1 MVTNGHV
8 DFIWSIAKRL
18 RGAFKQ
24 HEYGSIILPL
34 TLLRR
39 LDQVLAPTREKVLAE
54 AAKYEGRGLNLDPIL
69 KRASGQLFYNASK
82 LTLDKVLADP
92 DHVATHLRE
101 YIAGFDPVVRDIFE
115 AFKFDAS
122 ISALEKVDRLYSVLG
137 KFLDPELDLH
147 PDAVPNEVMGDI
159 FEELIR
165 RFSEVSNETAGEH
178 FTPREVVRLCAEL
191 VLAGD
196 QELFTT
202 PGIVRSVYDPAC
214 GTGGM
219 LSVVEELVRD
229 RNPKARLVL
238 FGQELNPESWAV
250 CRAEMLVKGQDPSRI
265 APGSTLSADGTAGRR
280 FDFMLANPPFGVDW
294 SDDYDT
300 VVNEHEQRGFDG
312 RFGAGYPKK
321 GDGALLFLQTML
333 SKMKPPGEDAGSRL
347 AIIFNESPLFGGGAG
362 SDESNIRQWIIENDW
377 LEAVVALP
385 TQLFYNTGLQ
395 TYIWVLT
402 DRKEPRR
409 HGRVQLI
416 DARDLWEPMPK
427 SYGDKRRRLSPQH
440 IEEVLKAREGFQPD
454 GLRSKVRAN
463 TFFGYRRVTV
473 ERPLRVRYRAGDAAV
488 MTLQTLPAF
497 QKLVAPGKA
506 GASVDDGERL
516 QSAMES
522 VLRALNGLRTDSRTE
537 MEQAVAVAAKDLK
550 LAAPLK
556 KAIWTALSERDAT
569 APVVTRQ
576 DGRPE
581 PDPELRDIE
590 HVPLDEE
597 VDAYFEREVKPFDAL
612 AWPDAKDAKVGYE
625 IPLTRLFFRER
636 PVRAL
641 EAIERDLADLDL
653 QMSDLRGRLAHQ
665 RAVALAHALRDR
677 PRNARLGFI
686 GRWLSGGTPARDDPA
701 NWAGEFPWA
710 SSKDLHAE
718 RLTDTIEHVTE
729 EAALAGSRI
738 VDRGT
743 LLVATRG
750 MSLAK
755 RLPMALVM
763 ERMAFNQD
771 LKAIVPD
778 PHVDGEYLRLVLR
791 AFEPEV
797 LSLTVE
803 AAHGTKR
810 IETHTLKAF
819 RIPLPSLPEQ
829 QEIVRDT
836 LAVEETL
843 FELDSRLLR
852 ERELL
857 AEHRHA
863 LISAA
868 VAGSAQSDEE
878 DAA

>member
-1 MVTNGHV
+1 MAAHGHV

-39 LDQVLAPTREKVLAE
+39 LDQVLAPTREKVREE

-92 DHVATHLRE
+92 DHVAPHLRE

-115 AFKFDAS
+115 AFKFDAT
-122 ISALEKVDRLYSVLG
+122 IGALDKVDRLYSVLG

-147 PDAVPNEVMGDI
+147 PEAVPNEVMGDI

-165 RFSEVSNETAGEH
+165 RFSEISNETAGEH

-196 QELFTT
+196 TELLTT

-219 LSVVEELVRD
+219 LSVVEEVVRG
-229 RNPKARLVL
+229 RNPKARLIL

-265 APGSTLSADGTAGRR
+265 SPGSTLSADGTSARR

-294 SDDYDT
+294 SDDYD
-300 VVNEHEQRGFDG
+300 VVVGEHEQYGFDG

-333 SKMKPPGEDAGSRL
+333 SKMKPPSEDAGSRI

-362 SDESNIRQWIIENDW
+362 SDESNIRQWVIENDW

-385 TQLFYNTGLQ
+385 QQLFYNTGLQ

-409 HGRVQLI
+409 RGKVQLI
-416 DARDLWEPMPK
+416 DARDLWQPMPK
-427 SYGDKRRRLSPQH
+427 SYGDKRRRLSPEH
-440 IEEVLKAREGFQPD
+440 IEEVLRYREGFDTD
-454 GLRSKVRAN
+454 GVRSKVRAN

-473 ERPLRVRYRAGDAAV
+473 ERPLRVRYRGGEAAV
-488 MTLQTLPAF
+488 AALQGQLAF
-497 QKLVAPGKA
+497 QKLVAPGKS
-506 GASVDDGERL
+506 GPPVEDGERL
-516 QSAMES
+516 QSTMES
-522 VLRALNGLRTDSRTE
+522 MLRALNGQQTDSRAE
-537 MEQAVAVAAKDLK
+537 MEQAVATATDGVK
-550 LAAPLK
+550 LTPPLK
-556 KAIWTALSERDAT
+556 KAMWAALSVRDT
-569 APVVTRQ
+569 NAPVVLRK
-576 DGRPE
+576 DGQPE

-590 HVPLDEE
+590 HVPLDDD
-597 VDAYFEREVKPFDAL
+597 VNTYFEREVRPFDAL
-612 AWPDAKDAKVGYE
+612 AWPEPQDAKVGYE

-641 EAIERDLADLDL
+641 EAIERDLADLDE
-653 QMSDLRGRLAHQ
+653 QMAELRGRLADQ
-665 RAVALAHALRDR
+665 RTVALAHALRDR
-677 PRNARLGFI
+677 PRNARLGFV
-686 GRWLSGGTPARDDPA
+686 GRWFSGGTPARDDPA
-701 NWAGEFPWA
+701 NWTGDFPWA

-738 VDRGT
+738 VDPGT
-743 LLVATRG
+743 LLIATRG

-755 RLPMALVM
+755 RLPMAVVM

-778 PHVDGEYLRLVLR
+778 PHVDGEYLRLALR

-797 LSLTVE
+797 LSLAVE

-819 RIPLPSLPEQ
+819 RVPLPDLAEQ
-829 QEIVRDT
+829 HRIVRDT

-857 AEHRHA
+857 TEHRHA

-868 VAGSAQSDEE
+868 VAGSVQSDE
-878 DAA
+878 APAT

>member
-39 LDQVLAPTREKVLAE
+39 LDQVLAPTRETVLDE
-54 AAKYEGRGLNLDPIL
+54 AARYEGRGLNVDPIL

-115 AFKFDAS
+115 AFKFDAT
-122 ISALEKVDRLYSVLG
+122 ITALEKVDRLYSVLG

-196 QELFTT
+196 EELLTT

-229 RNPKARLVL
+229 RNPKARLIL

-294 SDDYDT
+294 SDDYDA
-300 VVNEHEQRGFDG
+300 VVDEHEHRGFDG

-333 SKMKPPGEDAGSRL
+333 SKMKSPGEDAGSRL

-362 SDESNIRQWIIENDW
+362 SDESNIRQWIIEQDW

-385 TQLFYNTGLQ
+385 QQLFYNTGLQ

-402 DRKEPRR
+402 DRKESRR
-409 HGRVQLI
+409 GGKVQLI

-427 SYGDKRRRLSPQH
+427 SYGDKRRRLSAEH
-440 IEEVLKAREGFQPD
+440 IEEVLQARAGFEPD
-454 GLRSKVRAN
+454 GLHSKVRAN
-463 TFFGYRRVTV
+463 TFFGYRRVTI
-473 ERPLRVRYRAGDAAV
+473 ERPLRLRYRAGEAAV
-488 MTLQTLPAF
+488 AALQALPAF
-497 QKLVAPGKA
+497 QKLLTPSKA
-506 GASVDDGERL
+506 GMSVDDGERI

-522 VLRALNGLRTDSRTE
+522 MVLALNGLRTDSRTE
-537 MEQAVAVAAKDLK
+537 MEQALAAVANDLK

-556 KAIWTALSERDAT
+556 KAMWTALSERDAD
-569 APVVTRQ
+569 APAVMRK
-576 DGRPE
+576 DGQPE
-581 PDPELRDIE
+581 ADPELRDIE
-590 HVPLDEE
+590 HVPLDED
-597 VDAYFEREVKPFDAL
+597 VDAYFAREVEPFDAL
-612 AWPDAKDAKVGYE
+612 AWPDAEDAKVGYE

-641 EAIERDLADLDL
+641 EAIERDLADLDH
-653 QMSDLRGRLAHQ
+653 QMSELRGRLADQ
-665 RAVALAHALRDR
+665 RAVALAQALHNR
-677 PRNARLGFI
+677 PRNARLGFV
-686 GRWLSGGTPARDDPA
+686 GRWMSGGTPARDDPA
-701 NWAGEFPWA
+701 NWTGDFPWA

-738 VDRGT
+738 VGPGT

-771 LKAIVPD
+771 LKAIVPN

-829 QEIVRDT
+829 QQIVGDT
-836 LAVEETL
+836 LAVEGTL

-868 VAGSAQSDEE
+868 VAGSAQSDED